1 VSAVSDAP
9 VAVPLIG
16 GGLTRRRFLAVA
28 GGTAGAL
35 AATAYIRPSFLLG
48 EPAGASPAT
57 GNTLVQV
64 FLRGGADG
72 LSLVPPLGDGTYQSL
87 RPGIAVPDASALP
100 LDGRFGLH
108 PAATNLK
115 ALYDQ
120 GRLALIPAAG
130 SPNPT
135 RSHFEA
141 QDLIEKGT
149 PGTTA
154 TPDGWFGRWMSQ
166 TANPSEE
173 TLRGLG
179 VGYGLQA
186 ALRGSAAV
194 ATPDISS
201 LALDGMD
208 TVTWT
213 GGSGEMTG
221 ALAGMYAAVADPLL
235 KAQGAA
241 AITVVNQLAPIAAD
255 SDMPADWPQHFG
267 SGLWPIARLL
277 AAGIPVE
284 AAAADLGGW
293 DTHDAM
299 GSPTN
304 VNGGMYQLVAELD
317 AALGSF
323 FSYLGPLGDTVTV
336 VVMAEFGRRIAV
348 NGSGGLDHGRGQ
360 AMMVVGGGVS
370 GGVKGAWPGLTDT
383 DSGDVRVVNDYRA
396 VLSEVLSTRM
406 RTTDLG
412 TVFPGF
418 DTSPASWLG
427 VTTP

>member
-1 VSAVSDAP
+1 MSDAP
-9 VAVPLIG
+9 VAIPLVG
-16 GGLTRRRFLAVA
+16 GGLTRRRFLAMA

-35 AATAYIRPSFLLG
+35 AATAYIRPSFFLG

-72 LSLVPPLGDGTYQSL
+72 LSLVPPLGDSTYQSPPPGHRRARRHRPSARRPLRPPPGGDPAQGAL
-87 RPGIAVPDASALP
+87 RPGPP
-100 LDGRFGLH
+100 RHRPGR
-108 PAATNLK
+108 
-115 ALYDQ
+115 
-120 GRLALIPAAG
+120 RLAEPDPLALRGPG
-130 SPNPT
+130 PD
-135 RSHFEA
+135 REGHA
-141 QDLIEKGT
+141 QHDDHARRVVRAVDE
-149 PGTTA
+149 
-154 TPDGWFGRWMSQ
+154 PDGQRVGGDPPGPR
-166 TANPSEE
+166 
-173 TLRGLG
+173 

-186 ALRGSAAV
+186 ALRGSSAV

-201 LALDGMD
+201 LALRDMD
-208 TVTWT
+208 TITWS

-221 ALAGMYAAVADPLL
+221 ALAGMYAASPDGLL
-235 KAQGAA
+235 KSQGGA
-241 AITVVNQLAPIAAD
+241 AITVVNQLAPVAAD

-323 FSYLGPLGDTVTV
+323 FSYLGPLGDKVTV

-406 RTTDLG
+406 RATDLG

-418 DTSPASWLG
+418 DTSSASWLG

>member
-1 VSAVSDAP
+1 MSAVNDAP
-9 VAVPLIG
+9 VAVPLLG
-16 GGLTRRRFLAVA
+16 GGLSRRRFLAVA

-48 EPAGASPAT
+48 EPAGATPAT

-72 LSLVPPLGDGTYQSL
+72 LSLVPPLGDSTYQSL
-87 RPGIAVPDASALP
+87 RTGIAVPDASALA

-108 PAATNLK
+108 PAAVNLK

-120 GRLALIPAAG
+120 GRLAVIPAAG
-130 SPNPT
+130 SPNPS

-149 PGTTA
+149 PSTSATT
-154 TPDGWFGRWMSQ
+154 DGWFGRWMSQ
-166 TANPSEE
+166 TADASEP

-179 VGYGLQA
+179 VGNGLQA

-194 ATPDISS
+194 ATPDIAS
-201 LALDGMD
+201 LALHDKD
-208 TVTWT
+208 TVAWT
-213 GGSGEMTG
+213 GGAGEMTG
-221 ALAGMYAAVADPLL
+221 ALAGMYAASADPLL
-235 KAQGAA
+235 RSQGAA
-241 AITVVNQLAPIAAD
+241 AITVVNQLAPVAAD
-255 SDMPADWPQHFG
+255 SDLPADWPSRFG
-267 SGLWPIARLL
+267 PGLWPIARLL

-293 DTHDAM
+293 DTHDNM
-299 GSPTN
+299 GAPSN
-304 VNGGMYQLVAELD
+304 VNGDMHRLVAELD
-317 AALGSF
+317 AALGAF
-323 FSYLGPLGDTVTV
+323 FTYLGPLGDKVTV

-370 GGVKGAWPGLTDT
+370 GGVKGSWPGLTDT
-383 DSGDVRVVNDYRA
+383 DNGDVRVVNDYRA
-396 VLSEVLSTRM
+396 VVSEVLARRM
-406 RTTDLG
+406 RTADLT

-418 DTSPASWLG
+418 DTSSSSWLG
-427 VTTP
+427 VATP